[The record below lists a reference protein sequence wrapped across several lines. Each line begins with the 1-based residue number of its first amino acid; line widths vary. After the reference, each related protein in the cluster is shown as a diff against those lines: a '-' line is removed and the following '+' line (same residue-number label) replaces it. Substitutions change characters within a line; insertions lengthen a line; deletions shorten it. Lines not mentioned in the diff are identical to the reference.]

1 MMPDLAG
8 SQLHCTLY
16 TFIVLGKI
24 MYSNIF
30 YGIVFYCIVVLLCS
44 NIHCFNKKKTSVSPK
59 PSMVYTKQV
68 KAMLDDVIPLFTW
81 HHQKFLTSNNMTKA
95 LISFFRASPKNR
107 N

>member
-1 MMPDLAG
+1 MYLLSSVAHMMPDLG

-44 NIHCFNKKKTSVSPK
+44 YI
-59 PSMVYTKQV
+59 
-68 KAMLDDVIPLFTW
+68 LLF
-81 HHQKFLTSNNMTKA
+81 
-95 LISFFRASPKNR
+95 
-107 N
+107 

>member
-1 MMPDLAG
+1 MLLHMMPDLG

-44 NIHCFNKKKTSVSPK
+44 NI
-59 PSMVYTKQV
+59 
-68 KAMLDDVIPLFTW
+68 LLF
-81 HHQKFLTSNNMTKA
+81 
-95 LISFFRASPKNR
+95 
-107 N
+107 